1 MHVGHAHSS
10 CLRARVQSLYLTWVV
25 FKFDWTAEAVRAK
38 ALIAAGEL
46 DIELEDEL
54 VELTG
59 GGGGGGIDKE
69 WDRGLGIGDS
79 PSPVPSGKQAFM

>member
-1 MHVGHAHSS
+1 M
-10 CLRARVQSLYLTWVV
+10 RAPACVQSLYLTWVV

-38 ALIAAGEL
+38 SLIAAGEL

-59 GGGGGGIDKE
+59 GGGGGIDKE
-69 WDRGLGIGDS
+69 WERGGLGIGDS
-79 PSPVPSGKQAFM
+79 PPPVPSGKQAFM